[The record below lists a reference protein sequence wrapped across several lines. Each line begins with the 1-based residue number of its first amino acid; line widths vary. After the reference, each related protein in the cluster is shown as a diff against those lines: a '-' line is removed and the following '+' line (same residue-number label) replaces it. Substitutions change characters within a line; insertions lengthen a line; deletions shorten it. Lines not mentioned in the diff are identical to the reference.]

1 MVSITVSV
9 PEEIRKKMKEFPE
22 INWSAIVR
30 KTLIEKIN
38 HLSLK
43 EQLKLQLK
51 KDRKFNDWA
60 VQLIRK
66 GRKNE
71 TSSRH

>member
-30 KTLIEKIN
+30 KTLIEKVN
-38 HLSLK
+38 QMSLK
-43 EQLKLQLK
+43 EELKAHLK
-51 KDRKFNDWA
+51 KDQEFNDWA

-66 GRKNE
+66 GRKDE
-71 TSSRH
+71 TRSRH